1 MLMEKGSGCKTVAR
15 GEHDGHYRGGGGGGT
30 RRQPWLQGRRGQDG
44 PGEPGRC
51 AAGVE
56 GVERPGRRGG
66 GGGGG
71 GPPRGGGG
79 GGGGGGPRPGRLT
92 AERQAWRCRAAAAC
106 DAAGASARCEM
117 QGAGCVDMR
126 RRGKK

>member
-56 GVERPGRRGG
+56 GVERPGR
-66 GGGGG
+66 
-71 GPPRGGGG
+71 
-79 GGGGGGPRPGRLT
+79 LT

>member
-1 MLMEKGSGCKTVAR
+1 MEKGSGCKTVAR
-15 GEHDGHYRGGGGGGT
+15 GEHDRHYRGGCGGGT
-30 RRQPWLQGRRGQDG
+30 RRHPWLQGRRGRDG

-56 GVERPGRRGG
+56 GAA
-66 GGGGG
+66 
-71 GPPRGGGG
+71 
-79 GGGGGGPRPGRLT
+79 RPGRLT
-92 AERQAWRCRAAAAC
+92 AERLAWRCRAAATC
-106 DAAGASARCEM
+106 GAAGASARCER